1 MVTAVTRM
9 RILGTHPF
17 SELLKKKLPSQII
30 EVPDNRGPDNR
41 GSTAQRNGY
50 DRCSYCLGAQIRNR
64 KQRDVYLKSSN
75 YAAAIKNSTAQH
87 NTLSY
92 NQGLIKEERDATPLS
107 VHVASRVQTWAEE
120 CVHLHKVLKIEIYIF
135 SISCTVM
142 HIRLPVTL

>member
-30 EVPDNRGPDNR
+30 EVPDNR

-75 YAAAIKNSTAQH
+75 YVAAIINSTAQH

-107 VHVASRVQTWAEE
+107 VLHVASRVQTWAEE